1 MNAARVAGAVAA
13 VTVAGLGARARRS
26 FVVAGALSLALSLG
40 APLHAR
46 DGKLLEDIAAGLD
59 PAAVIVSEFTQTRHI
74 AALKQ
79 PVVSSGRVIFA
90 RGKGVVWQIERPYR
104 YAYVLGSQATTEINA
119 AGDRINRKSG
129 GAPSLAPVSR
139 VFEALLRAD
148 LVQLREHFHIEL
160 SGTPRDW
167 RAELAPREAAL
178 AGFMQRL
185 VIKGGRQLAE
195 IEFGE
200 SNGDTTRIRLRHRES
215 GASLAPADAALFS
228 G

>member
-1 MNAARVAGAVAA
+1 MRTAPIAGTGATLAS
-13 VTVAGLGARARRS
+13 LGARARCTL
-26 FVVAGALSLALSLG
+26 VGVGALLLALGLG
-40 APLHAR
+40 APLHAQDR
-46 DGKLLEDIAAGLD
+46 TLFEDIAAGLD
-59 PAAVIVSEFTQTRHI
+59 PAAVIVSEFTQTRRI

-90 RGKGVVWQIERPYR
+90 RGMGVVWQIERPYR
-104 YAYVLGSQATTEINA
+104 YAYVLGAQGTTEVNA
-119 AGDRINRKSG
+119 AGERLRRKASD
-129 GAPSLAPVSR
+129 APALVSVGR

-160 SGTPRDW
+160 SGSPRDW
-167 RAELAPREAAL
+167 RAELVPRESAM

-195 IEFGE
+195 IELGE
-200 SNGDTTRIRLRHRES
+200 SNGDSTRIRLRHRES

>member
-1 MNAARVAGAVAA
+1 MRTALIAGTGA
-13 VTVAGLGARARRS
+13 TVASLGARARRTL
-26 FVVAGALSLALSLG
+26 VGVGALLLAAGLG
-40 APLHAR
+40 APLHAQDR
-46 DGKLLEDIAAGLD
+46 TLFEDIAAGLD
-59 PAAVIVSEFTQTRHI
+59 PAAVIVSEFTQTRRI

-90 RGKGVVWQIERPYR
+90 RGMGVVWQIERPYR
-104 YAYVLGSQATTEINA
+104 YAYVLGAQGTTEVNA
-119 AGDRINRKSG
+119 AGERLRRKASD
-129 GAPSLAPVSR
+129 APALVSVGR

-160 SGTPRDW
+160 SGSPRDW
-167 RAELAPREAAL
+167 RAELVPRESAM

-195 IEFGE
+195 IELGE
-200 SNGDTTRIRLRHRES
+200 SNGDSTRIRLRHRES